1 MLYHVL
7 WGSNLLSLTTRGS
20 FGRPYPTDPTVPS
33 SMPLAF
39 FLIYNLQLQ
48 KPLGRIW
55 SDKSRAHGRIQCGEG
70 AS

>member
-7 WGSNLLSLTTRGS
+7 EGSNLLSLTTRGS

-39 FLIYNLQLQ
+39 VYLQLAAP
-48 KPLGRIW
+48 KALG
-55 SDKSRAHGRIQCGEG
+55 
-70 AS
+70 